1 MFVFEN
7 LSLMEEV
14 WILRGERVQES
25 QSIVSPTPELLPKWR
40 VVLDLE
46 VVRCF
51 VAERKVIV
59 RQNRGQPR
67 SQSIQ
72 TQIQGKKR
80 VNTSVRRG
88 RNSRVR
94 SPPPLVPPSPPDP
107 ARGGSL
113 DIRSASTRV
122 SATRKI
128 FAVYVNKCS

>member
-14 WILRGERVQES
+14 WILGGERVQES

-40 VVLDLE
+40 LVLDLE
-46 VVRCF
+46 VGRCL
-51 VAERKVIV
+51 VAERKAIV
-59 RQNRGQPR
+59 PQNRGQPR

-72 TQIQGKKR
+72 TQIQRKKR

-88 RNSRVR
+88 RNWRVR
-94 SPPPLVPPSPPDP
+94 SSPPLVPPPPDP
-107 ARGGSL
+107 ARAGSL